1 MVCWLRTGWLLP
13 GSLTVVNCVSLYFLN
28 AGLRESTS
36 FGSSNVRAL
45 MSVMGARERLSG
57 VFPIHQVS
65 MSLVGRVVIGVPAIT
80 LDNYER
86 ISSLLDM
93 RRWSIVTSPGG
104 AASTKEETTSD
115 LDMTGG

>member
-1 MVCWLRTGWLLP
+1 
-13 GSLTVVNCVSLYFLN
+13 
-28 AGLRESTS
+28 
-36 FGSSNVRAL
+36 
-45 MSVMGARERLSG
+45 
-57 VFPIHQVS
+57 
-65 MSLVGRVVIGVPAIT
+65 MSLVGRVIIGVPAIT

>member
-1 MVCWLRTGWLLP
+1 MSVRERERDCQGIFN
-13 GSLTVVNCVSLYFLN
+13 SSSVHVV
-28 AGLRESTS
+28 
-36 FGSSNVRAL
+36 VRAGGHWRT
-45 MSVMGARERLSG
+45 SYN
-57 VFPIHQVS
+57 
-65 MSLVGRVVIGVPAIT
+65 IGQ
-80 LDNYER
+80 LYER